1 MGVEVRVGMG
11 GLMVVPTVFFLS
23 RCAERDKDGRVGRD
37 KGVKG
42 WEVIGDEE
50 GGRVIDAGA
59 RHPMPEYFSLALS
72 LTFDLQCSHLSSRL
86 ENLSSLDQR
95 SQKDAETTKGVHSPN
110 FITDMDITT
119 KIWFMP
125 QVFRAKVA
133 DRVLQCPILYIAA
146 P

>member
-1 MGVEVRVGMG
+1 MG
-11 GLMVVPTVFFLS
+11 GLMVVPTVFLLS
-23 RCAERDKDGRVGRD
+23 RYDERD

-42 WEVIGDEE
+42 WKVIGDEE

-72 LTFDLQCSHLSSRL
+72 LTFDLQCSHLSSRP

-95 SQKDAETTKGVHSPN
+95 SQKDAETIKVVHSPN
-110 FITDMDITT
+110 FITDMNIAT

-133 DRVLQCPILYIAA
+133 DRVLQCPVLYITA
-146 P
+146 PKTLAQSPIYLDE